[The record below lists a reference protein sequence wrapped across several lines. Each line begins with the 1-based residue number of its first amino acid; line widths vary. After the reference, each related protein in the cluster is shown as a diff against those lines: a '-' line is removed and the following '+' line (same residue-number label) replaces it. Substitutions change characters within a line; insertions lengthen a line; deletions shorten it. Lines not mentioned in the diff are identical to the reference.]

1 MKIITINSLINS
13 MITSLGVAAFAVVS
27 ASANEAKP
35 ESIQARRPCAVVEQY
50 AGDSQ
55 ILNESRTHVSE
66 ADVKAPVECGGWV
79 SVQNGWLILQH
90 RFGYRIHVG
99 PGSFAQLQD
108 DADAL
113 VVYRGQ
119 VFAQA
124 GGGMGEFRMITPNA
138 RIRLSRASA
147 VALFDP
153 EEEKTQLT
161 VVDGKAQFENRFDT
175 TKKANVTVKSG
186 FASMLDFKL
195 LRIVPSVPK
204 LAATSSLKAKL
215 KELHVP
221 ERDSER
227 ALAIARNRQKELF
240 ASFEKTQNENVK
252 PEKSHEKKHDRSIA
266 SVGSKHGHAAHHDG
280 NDPEKNQEIAK
291 DYLLRKTLGGNAEGM
306 KILGKTPAQRKP
318 AQKAH
323 VEVEDPEAQL
333 LAKQKRAEDA
343 EKRRLIDELSKI
355 KSD

>member
-1 MKIITINSLINS
+1 MKLITIKPCLKRFGFTALAI
-13 MITSLGVAAFAVVS
+13 VS
-27 ASANEAKP
+27 ASTSSFANEAKP
-35 ESIQARRPCAVVEQY
+35 ESAEARRPCAVVDQY

-55 ILNESRTHVSE
+55 ILNESRTRVSE

-79 SVQNGWLILQH
+79 SVQNGWLVLQH

-119 VFAQA
+119 VFAQS
-124 GGGMGEFRMITPNA
+124 GGGMGEFRVVTPNA

-186 FASMLDFKL
+186 YASMLDFKL

-204 LAATSSLKAKL
+204 VAATSSLKAKL

-221 ERDSER
+221 EGVSER

-240 ASFEKTQNENVK
+240 SSFEKTQNENVK
-252 PEKSHEKKHDRSIA
+252 PEKAHEKNHERSIA
-266 SVGSKHGHAAHHDG
+266 SVEAKRGH
-280 NDPEKNQEIAK
+280 NDPEKNQQIAK
-291 DYLLRKTLGGNAEGM
+291 DYLFRKTLGGNAEGM
-306 KILGKTPAQRKP
+306 KILGKMPAQRKP
-318 AQKAH
+318 AQRAR
-323 VEVEDPEAQL
+323 VEVLDPEAQL
-333 LAKQKRAEDA
+333 MVRQKSAEDA
-343 EKRRLIDELSKI
+343 EKRRLIEELSKI